1 MKKISSWLAFV
12 SLLLASKSPAISL
25 NDIQFWTGSGTNRAA
40 LVVEWTT
47 PESFGY
53 TTVPAPIADKSL
65 VWGYRFNGTTTGA
78 QMFNAIVAADPRL
91 YAVEVF
97 YAGYGTSV
105 QGIGFHLAGGSDL
118 GITDG
123 TTTNFFTHG
132 LLTNATVYID
142 AAAPLNP
149 GDLYW
154 GGWNGPNWE
163 LWTELGDAGGFL
175 HCPNRGTNAYW
186 TPDDPNNPDSL
197 GVHGQWGL
205 NWGLSSLQLTNG
217 SWIGLSVA
225 AGEFEYDTTS
235 PYFTH
240 KHAPVAPDA
249 NITAL
254 VKNLTGGFQG
264 GQWQAQ
270 FLSCSNWLYSLERSP
285 DLQHWITVTAGI
297 SGNGTNVIIG
307 NATPPADKSFYRI
320 RADQP

>member
-1 MKKISSWLAFV
+1 MKKVLFV
-12 SLLLASKSPAISL
+12 SLALAGVFLVSKSSAVSF
-25 NDIQFWTGSGTNRAA
+25 NDIQFWIGSGTNRAG
-40 LVVEWTT
+40 LVIEWST

-65 VWGYRFNGTTTGA
+65 VWGYRFNGTATGA

-91 YAVEVF
+91 YAVEAF

-175 HCPNRGTNAYW
+175 NSPDRSTNAFW
-186 TPDDPNNPDSL
+186 TPDDPNDPDSL
-197 GVHGQWGL
+197 GIHGQWE
-205 NWGLSSLQLTNG
+205 SQLGIEQPATDKR
-217 SWIGLSVA
+217 LL
-225 AGEFEYDTTS
+225 DR
-235 PYFTH
+235 
-240 KHAPVAPDA
+240 
-249 NITAL
+249 
-254 VKNLTGGFQG
+254 
-264 GQWQAQ
+264 
-270 FLSCSNWLYSLERSP
+270 FLRSCR
-285 DLQHWITVTAGI
+285 
-297 SGNGTNVIIG
+297 
-307 NATPPADKSFYRI
+307 
-320 RADQP
+320 